1 MCEIYLIITV
11 CDRQHR
17 QLPHASLIRESSKN
31 QARLIDRHRV
41 DFRANLW
48 VNSNGCPQ
56 NEAIGFGAHPSFA
69 VIRGSSAS
77 RNPSPTKFSAISVS
91 ASVAAGKIMIH
102 QYTRIEL
109 ICAAPSAIS
118 DPKLA

>member
-1 MCEIYLIITV
+1 MARMISPKVRAIPTWVMAPPETWLMTIAPVPAKTRPNVPKNSERYLFITF
-11 CDRQHR
+11 CTRQHR

-69 VIRGSSAS
+69 VIRGSS
-77 RNPSPTKFSAISVS
+77 P
-91 ASVAAGKIMIH
+91 
-102 QYTRIEL
+102 
-109 ICAAPSAIS
+109 
-118 DPKLA
+118 